1 MNALIENNYIKE
13 IECGSNFSY
22 ILNDNSTFL
31 STEYK
36 VLQSQANSCFVKC
49 MKMMYNGKV
58 PTILSHEGIKVLF
71 INDIVD
77 GFRKLFDYRGKYSVR
92 HN

>member
-13 IECGSNFSY
+13 MKYGANFAYVLS
-22 ILNDNSTFL
+22 DNSAFL

-49 MKMMYNGKV
+49 MKMLYNGSIQLYYLASGLKSFASMLSLIHISE
-58 PTILSHEGIKVLF
+58 PT
-71 INDIVD
+71 
-77 GFRKLFDYRGKYSVR
+77 RPY
-92 HN
+92 